1 MALTASG
8 TLSDAERQP
17 LLGVASRCPVHK
29 LMTHVRL
36 EIVTAWK

>member
-1 MALTASG
+1 MVITASG

-17 LLGVASRCPVHK
+17 FLGVASRCPVHK
-29 LMTHVRL
+29 LMAQVRL